1 MIKVL
6 MAVIALGMALSVAAC
21 DGPGFAQ
28 PAPSGGGAGYLGN
41 PTMGGGG

>member
-6 MAVIALGMALSVAAC
+6 MVVIALGMALSVAAC

-28 PAPSGGGAGYLGN
+28 PAPSWGGNIYPSS
-41 PTMGGGG
+41 PTLGGGG